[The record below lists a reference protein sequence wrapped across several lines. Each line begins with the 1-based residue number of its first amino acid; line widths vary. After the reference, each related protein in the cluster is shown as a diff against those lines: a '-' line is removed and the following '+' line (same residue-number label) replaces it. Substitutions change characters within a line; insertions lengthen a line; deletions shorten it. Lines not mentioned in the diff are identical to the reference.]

1 MVAKSTPVANTS
13 AADLDRVMAM
23 IKEARGVKTNTSI
36 STWLAD
42 KVADSA
48 RGVARIGAGAAA
60 GVENASF
67 SFAAERERQTRRTA
81 QAILAAA
88 KS

>member
-1 MVAKSTPVANTS
+1 MAAKTSTPVTS
-13 AADLDRVMAM
+13 SADLDRVMEM
-23 IKEARGVKTNTSI
+23 IKSSRGVKSTATL

-60 GVENASF
+60 GVENAAF

-81 QAILAAA
+81 EAILAAA
-88 KS
+88 RH